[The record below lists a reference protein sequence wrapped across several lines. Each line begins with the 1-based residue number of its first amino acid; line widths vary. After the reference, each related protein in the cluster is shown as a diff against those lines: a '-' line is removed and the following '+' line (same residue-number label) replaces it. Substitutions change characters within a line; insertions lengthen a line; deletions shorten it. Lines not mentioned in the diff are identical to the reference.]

1 MRDSRSP
8 VLDQGRP
15 PPAHSEGGLHVD
27 LHLLPLLGVAVEARP
42 VPVCSRAERVLAFLA
57 LHAGRTRRVTVAGTL
72 WPDTTEERAL
82 SSLRTALWNL
92 SRLGVP
98 LVEVTPTT
106 LSLNTT
112 VVVDAHEA
120 SLRARQLIDGQYDLA
135 DVPGTLQLLRQEM
148 LVDWAEDW
156 ILVAQEQFRQLR
168 LHALE
173 ALGEELLRLGRH
185 AQAVVAG
192 LDAIACEPLRETA
205 HLLLMKAYL
214 DQGNRSAAIHQYQTC
229 ARLLRDELGL
239 RPSDAMTDLLARSV
253 GGPVLH
259 DVGITVA

>member
-1 MRDSRSP
+1 M
-8 VLDQGRP
+8 LDQSRP
-15 PPAHSEGGLHVD
+15 PPAQTEGGLHVD
-27 LHLLPLLGVAVEARP
+27 LHLLPQLGVAVGEGA
-42 VPVCSRAERVLAFLA
+42 VPICSRAERVLAFLA
-57 LHAGRTRRVTVAGTL
+57 IHSGRARRVTVAGTL

-82 SSLRTALWNL
+82 SSLRTAVWNL
-92 SRLGVP
+92 SRLNVP
-98 LVEVTPTT
+98 LVQVTPTT
-106 LSLNTT
+106 LSLKAT

-120 SLRARQLIDGQYDLA
+120 ALRARQLIDGQYDLG

-173 ALGEELLRLGRH
+173 ALGEQLLLLGRH

-205 HLLLMKAYL
+205 HLLLMRVYL
-214 DQGNRSAAIHQYQTC
+214 EQGNRSAAIHQYQSC
-229 ARLLRDELGL
+229 ARLLRDDLGL
-239 RPSDAMTDLLARSV
+239 RPSEVMTDLLARSI
-253 GGPVLH
+253 GGLDLH

>member
-1 MRDSRSP
+1 M
-8 VLDQGRP
+8 
-15 PPAHSEGGLHVD
+15 
-27 LHLLPLLGVAVEARP
+27 
-42 VPVCSRAERVLAFLA
+42 LAFLA
-57 LHAGRTRRVTVAGTL
+57 LHSGRARRVTVAGTL

-82 SSLRTALWNL
+82 SSLRTAVWNL

-98 LVEVTPTT
+98 LVQVTPTT
-106 LSLNTT
+106 LSLMST
-112 VVVDAHEA
+112 VAVDAHEA
-120 SLRARQLIDGQYDLA
+120 ALRARQLIDGQYDLA

-173 ALGEELLRLGRH
+173 ALGEQLLLLGRH

-214 DQGNRSAAIHQYQTC
+214 DQGNRSAAIHQYQAC

-239 RPSDAMTDLLARSV
+239 RPSEAMTDLLARSV
-253 GGPVLH
+253 GGPALH